1 VVDPVSDASSPVLR
15 DGTVVAAWLFKANP
29 EVWDI
34 FGHIRRGAPLDAWR
48 MTPSYRVALVRPG
61 HRAVLWITGQRG
73 SGHVPGVWAIGEVT
87 GDPYEDVGD
96 PDDPL
101 WIDLAARGRVRPY
114 VEIDLRP
121 LAAPVARLDLAA
133 DPRFVGAEILRS
145 PRMGSPLALTGSE
158 LTAILDRAG

>member
-1 VVDPVSDASSPVLR
+1 MVDPVSDASSPVLR

-101 WIDLAARGRVRPY
+101 VWISRRTPVSSAPRSCGALGWGARSLSP
-114 VEIDLRP
+114 D
-121 LAAPVARLDLAA
+121 
-133 DPRFVGAEILRS
+133 RS
-145 PRMGSPLALTGSE
+145 
-158 LTAILDRAG
+158 